1 MRLAE
6 SVRSAW
12 LAEPT
17 RLTES
22 VRLAESVQFAEPAR
36 LAEPT
41 QFVLYRSGK
50 TARTAVSAVSAVSAV
65 PEKARKVLDSWVW
78 TIGAVCS
85 VHTAAWAT
93 HCQTVH
99 LTETVYSV

>member
-6 SVRSAW
+6 SVQSVWSVQPLQSARLHTEKPARLLQSVRSA
-12 LAEPT
+12 EPAK
-17 RLTES
+17 S
-22 VRLAESVQFAEPAR
+22 AEPAR

-41 QFVLYRSGK
+41 HFVLYRFGK
-50 TARTAVSAVSAVSAV
+50 TARTTVSAVSAV

-85 VHTAAWAT
+85 VHTAAWAAA
-93 HCQTVH
+93 
-99 LTETVYSV
+99 